1 MANYDEMIGV
11 LTEGKRKRKVAL
23 AAGLLVLIVSFAF
36 LGLSENG
43 TTMTDRRSLLSNT
56 GSSSNIN
63 HNSINADGAA
73 RTREMRGGNEKPA
86 TSLISSA
93 KTQNIHNIQNK
104 QHVEA
109 VHEWK
114 TSEENA
120 DIDADATG
128 RTLYRAC
135 PPGVDSVTGSF
146 CGLSY
151 EQICCFCPQPLDC
164 DSTGCP
170 ADADGIVRDGC
181 FHSITIPCLD
191 VDCSVDQMT
200 DRAVELGK

>member
-1 MANYDEMIGV
+1 MANYDKTIGD
-11 LTEGKRKRKVAL
+11 LNEGRSKRKVAL

-36 LGLSENG
+36 LGIAENG

-56 GSSSNIN
+56 GSIKNN
-63 HNSINADGAA
+63 HNSINADSAA
-73 RTREMRGGNEKPA
+73 RTPEMKGGDGEPA
-86 TSLISSA
+86 TRSTLSA
-93 KTQNIHNIQNK
+93 KTQNIHKIQKK
-104 QHVEA
+104 QHVGA
-109 VHEWK
+109 VREWK

-120 DIDADATG
+120 DIDADATE
-128 RTLYRAC
+128 RYLYRAC
-135 PPGVDSVTGSF
+135 PPGVESVTGSF

-181 FHSITIPCLD
+181 FHIITIPCPD
-191 VDCSVDQMT
+191 IDCSVDQMT